1 MAVDHNSNFE
11 WFMPQKKKVKILKTE
26 PLYWNNAIINKVS
39 FQIYNEYFKKK
50 KKNSSLIILGFI
62 LEIFLKNVPKK
73 NKAI

>member
-1 MAVDHNSNFE
+1 
-11 WFMPQKKKVKILKTE
+11 MPQKKKVKILKTE

-39 FQIYNEYFKKK
+39 FQIYNEYLKKK